1 MMASSPT
8 PEIAPVLEH
17 NASRL
22 AQLGLLPPPQWP
34 RFPGWQSRVIKN
46 RPDDGLSSRQPARL
60 APTVEISPADIVK
73 RRTATWDGMTIEI
86 VQTTGAQRMDAR
98 FRGPRHLLVVHEQ
111 DARLNGESSVEGLP
125 SSRLHHV
132 RGKLTFVPAG
142 CEYREW
148 QELRG
153 PARIAYFYLESSKMP
168 AQPQIAGTVSRPR
181 LFFEDAA
188 LSDTASKLIR
198 LVEDANGDNRLY
210 LQALGAVLMHE
221 LMRPNAT
228 GQRSEAPARGGLAGW
243 QQRIVTAYIEE
254 HLAERISLAA
264 LARLVRLSPYYF
276 CRAFK
281 QSFGMPPHRYHN
293 SRRMV
298 QAKALLALP
307 APSVTDI
314 GMRIGFSDT
323 SSFTT
328 AFRKATGLTPTAYH
342 RSLS

>member
-1 MMASSPT
+1 
-8 PEIAPVLEH
+8 
-17 NASRL
+17 
-22 AQLGLLPPPQWP
+22 
-34 RFPGWQSRVIKN
+34 
-46 RPDDGLSSRQPARL
+46 
-60 APTVEISPADIVK
+60 
-73 RRTATWDGMTIEI
+73 
-86 VQTTGAQRMDAR
+86 MDAR

-111 DARLNGESSVEGLP
+111 DARLNGESFVEGLP
-125 SSRLHHV
+125 SSRLRDV
-132 RGKLTFVPAG
+132 RGKLIFVPAG

-148 QELRG
+148 QEPRG
-153 PARIAYFYLESSKMP
+153 PARIAYFYLEPSQMS
-168 AQPQIAGTVSRPR
+168 AQPRIAGTISRPR

-188 LSDTASKLIR
+188 LSDTTSKLIR
-198 LVEDANGDNRLY
+198 LVEDANGDHCLY

-228 GQRSEAPARGGLAGW
+228 GQCSETPARGGLAGW
-243 QQRIVTAYIEE
+243 QQRIVRAYIEE

>member
-1 MMASSPT
+1 MMMNSRTSEVT
-8 PEIAPVLEH
+8 PAFEQ

-22 AQLGLLPPPQWP
+22 PQPGLLAP
-34 RFPGWQSRVIKN
+34 FLGWQSRLIKN
-46 RPDDGLSSRQPARL
+46 CSDGRPSSRHAAERT

-73 RRTATWDGMTIEI
+73 RRTATWDGGAIEI
-86 VQTTGAQRMDAR
+86 VQTTRAQRIDAR
-98 FRGPRHLLVVHEQ
+98 FGGTRHLLVVHEQ
-111 DARLNGESSVEGLP
+111 DARLDGESFVEGLP
-125 SSRLHHV
+125 QSKLRDV
-132 RGKLTFVPAG
+132 RRKLTFVPAG
-142 CEYREW
+142 CEYCEW
-148 QELRG
+148 QEPRG
-153 PARIAYFYLESSKMP
+153 LARIAHFYLEPSQMP
-168 AQPQIAGTVSRPR
+168 AQPQIAGMVLGPR

-188 LSDTASKLIR
+188 VSDTTSKLIR
-198 LVEDANGDNRLY
+198 LVESANGDNRLY

-221 LMRPNAT
+221 LMRPTTT

-243 QQRIVTAYIEE
+243 QRRIVTAYIEE
-254 HLAERISLAA
+254 HLAERISLDA

-281 QSFGMPPHRYHN
+281 QSFGAPPHRYHN
-293 SRRMV
+293 RRRIE

-314 GMRIGFSDT
+314 GTRIGFSDT
-323 SSFTT
+323 SSFST